1 MYSYV
6 SHDFLRVKLVNY
18 LVTPHGTILFLTA
31 CLSLMTGVI
40 AWQRKSLM
48 AGKLLTLFML
58 SICIWAL
65 FSGIEAGSTGLSN
78 KVFWSKMEYLGFVW
92 ASPLC
97 FFFVMAYS
105 NHWKWIKPYSIV
117 IIATISIITLA
128 LAWTNES
135 HGLIWNAFH
144 PGNARLNLIIYE
156 HGTWFFIYITFQLVL
171 FCISLVILLKDL
183 RYQKSPYRQQTITI
197 LAAII
202 LPAVVGILYSIRI
215 SPIPGLDWMPICTF
229 FTGLL
234 FTWSIFQFRLLD
246 LVPIA
251 REMLVEQMLDGMI
264 VLDDQQRIIDINPSA
279 RRMIRNGSSVVIGDS
294 LSTVLP
300 GLYATLTGS
309 KSRSTTQILAFQE
322 TSTDQRYVDVRFSI
336 IQGGKTGTK
345 CSLLILRDI
354 TRRKTIEDS
363 LNKANQELEKRLE
376 EIQKLQN
383 QLREESIR
391 DPLTNLYNR
400 RYLEDSLRR
409 EFAHAARDHYPVSI
423 IMADIDHFKKV
434 NDTYGHTVGDV
445 VLQKLSGLFISSF
458 RVEDIV
464 CRYGGEEF
472 IVVMPGTTAETAF
485 LRTENFRQ
493 VVESTLMD
501 IAEKKVSIT
510 ISAGVAVFPENGDT
524 VDGVIKKADQAL
536 YQAKSA
542 GRNRVI
548 AA

>member
-1 MYSYV
+1 M
-6 SHDFLRVKLVNY
+6 NY

-31 CLSLMTGVI
+31 CLSLMVGMI
-40 AWQRKSLM
+40 AWQRKSLL
-48 AGKLLTLFML
+48 AGRLLTLFML

-65 FSGIEAGSTGLSN
+65 FSGVEAGSFGLNN
-78 KVFWSKMEYLGFVW
+78 KVFWSKMEYFGFVW

-97 FFFVMAYS
+97 FLFIMAYS
-105 NHWKWIKPYSIV
+105 NHWKWIKPYSIA
-117 IIATISIITLA
+117 IIVAISVITLV

-135 HGLIWNAFH
+135 HGLIWSAFH
-144 PGNARLNLIIYE
+144 TGSARLNLIIYE
-156 HGTWFFIYITFQLVL
+156 HGTWFFIYTAFQFVL
-171 FCISLVILLKDL
+171 FCTSLIILIRDL
-183 RYQKSPYRQQTITI
+183 RYQKSPYFQQTITI

-202 LPAVVGILYSIRI
+202 LPAIVGILYSFRI

-234 FTWSIFQFRLLD
+234 FTWSIYHYRLLD

-251 REMLVEQMLDGMI
+251 REVLVEQMLDGMI

-279 RRMIRNGSSVVIGDS
+279 RRMIKNGSSVSIGDS

-300 GLYATLTGS
+300 ELYATLTGS
-309 KSRSTTQILAFQE
+309 KSRSTTQVLAFQE
-322 TSTDQRYVDVRFSI
+322 TSADQRFVDVRFSI
-336 IQGGKTGTK
+336 IQRSRTNTN

-400 RYLEDSLRR
+400 RYLEDSLQR

-434 NDTYGHTVGDV
+434 NDTYGHTVGDI
-445 VLQKLSGLFISSF
+445 VLQKLSGVLMSSF

-493 VVESTLMD
+493 TVEQTNME
-501 IAEKKVSIT
+501 IAEKNISIT
-510 ISAGVAVFPENGDT
+510 ISAGAAVFPENGET
-524 VDGVIKKADQAL
+524 VNSVIKQADLAL

-548 AA
+548 AVNKDL

>member
-1 MYSYV
+1 M
-6 SHDFLRVKLVNY
+6 NY

-31 CLSLMTGVI
+31 SLSLMVGMI
-40 AWQRKSLM
+40 AWQRKSLL
-48 AGKLLTLFML
+48 AGRLLTLFML

-65 FSGIEAGSTGLSN
+65 FSGVEAGSFGLSN
-78 KVFWSKMEYLGFVW
+78 KVFWSKMEYFGFVW

-97 FFFVMAYS
+97 FLFIMAYS
-105 NHWKWIKPYSIV
+105 NHWKWIKPYSIA
-117 IIATISIITLA
+117 IIVAISVITLV

-135 HGLIWNAFH
+135 HGLIWSAFH
-144 PGNARLNLIIYE
+144 PGNTRLNLLIYE
-156 HGTWFFIYITFQLVL
+156 HGTWFFIYTAFQFAL
-171 FCISLVILLKDL
+171 FCTSLIILIRDLK
-183 RYQKSPYRQQTITI
+183 YQKSPYRQQTLTI

-202 LPAVVGILYSIRI
+202 LPAIMGILYSFRI

-229 FTGLL
+229 VTGLL
-234 FTWSIFQFRLLD
+234 FTWSIYHYRLLD

-251 REMLVEQMLDGMI
+251 REVLVEQMLDGMI

-279 RRMIRNGSSVVIGDS
+279 RRMIKNGSSVSIGDS

-300 GLYATLTGS
+300 ELYATLTGS
-309 KSRSTTQILAFQE
+309 KSRSTTQVLAFQE
-322 TSTDQRYVDVRFSI
+322 TSADQRFVDVRFSI
-336 IQGGKTGTK
+336 IQRSRTNTN

-400 RYLEDSLRR
+400 RYLEDSLQR

-434 NDTYGHTVGDV
+434 NDTYGHTVGDI
-445 VLQKLSGLFISSF
+445 VLQKLSGLLMSSF

-472 IVVMPGTTAETAF
+472 IVVMPGTAAETAF

-493 VVESTLMD
+493 TVEQTNME
-501 IAEKKVSIT
+501 IAEKNISIT
-510 ISAGVAVFPENGDT
+510 ISAGAAVFPENGET
-524 VDGVIKKADQAL
+524 VNSVIKQADQAL

-542 GRNRVI
+542 GRNRVV
-548 AA
+548 AS